1 MEIEIKVIANASKS
15 AVKKEAGILKLYVT
29 AQREKGKANK
39 QVIKLLAQYFAV
51 NKSSIEIIKGE
62 RSSKKTILIENI
74 K

>member
-1 MEIEIKVIANASKS
+1 MKIEVKVIANASKNT
-15 AVKKEAGILKLYVT
+15 VKKEADILKIYVT

-62 RSSKKTILIENI
+62 RSGKKTILIENI

>member
-1 MEIEIKVIANASKS
+1 MKIEVKVIANASKNT
-15 AVKKEAGILKLYVT
+15 VKKEADILKIYVT
-29 AQREKGKANK
+29 ARREKGKANK

-62 RSSKKTILIENI
+62 RSGKKTILIENI